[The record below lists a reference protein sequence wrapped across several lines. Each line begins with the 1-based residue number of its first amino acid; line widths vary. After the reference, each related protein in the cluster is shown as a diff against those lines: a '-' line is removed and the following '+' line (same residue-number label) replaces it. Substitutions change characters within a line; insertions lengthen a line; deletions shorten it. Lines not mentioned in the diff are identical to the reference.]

1 MLKNRKTEEHTTNY
15 ISTLQTLLASAG
27 LPDNKKTR
35 VCSAVQT
42 LHKIEEHKRAT
53 NKLAGPAMQVQK
65 YAAESEIRM
74 KTQNT
79 RKTRDK
85 YIKTSK
91 PDISRRNL
99 N

>member
-1 MLKNRKTEEHTTNY
+1 M
-15 ISTLQTLLASAG
+15 ASAG

-79 RKTRDK
+79 KKHGTN
-85 YIKTSK
+85 ISK
-91 PDISRRNL
+91 LANQIFPGET
-99 N
+99 